1 MGPYS
6 GGRALFQT
14 SGVEPHLK
22 GVLFKVNFNL
32 KNLLEVI
39 IIRGR
44 YFYRVHYTLGGGGLV
59 QESPYSKMTLFLYL
73 RLSTFK
79 SAFSFYLKGPIL
91 EALTQMRLIR
101 SDVIG
106 LALLTLID

>member
-73 RLSTFK
+73 RWSIFK
-79 SAFSFYLKGPIL
+79 SVFSFYLKGAYIRGVYSK
-91 EALTQMRLIR
+91 EAY
-101 SDVIG
+101 SK
-106 LALLTLID
+106 